1 MKTGYVVILFV
12 SFILLAATVWQPT
25 YEEIVPNTP
34 IEVVSQE
41 QFVEEELFPESSGE
55 PNVNPDELHCL
66 AVNIYHEAKGESY
79 LGKLAVAHVTMNR
92 VHNKR
97 FPDNVCDVVYQA
109 QMYVNWKGNEVP
121 RRGMCQ
127 FSWFCDGKSDDLYLT
142 NKQGHKVEPNVRAWN
157 ESNDIAFDVLL
168 GYTADPTAGATHY
181 HNPSI
186 SDPFWT
192 EHFEL
197 AAVVD
202 NHTFYK

>member
-1 MKTGYVVILFV
+1 MKTGYVVILFLSLV
-12 SFILLAATVWQPT
+12 LLGATHWQPT
-25 YEEIVPNTP
+25 YEEVVPDTP
-34 IEVVSQE
+34 IEVVAQE
-41 QFVEEELFPESSGE
+41 QFVAEELFPESSGE

-92 VHNKR
+92 VHDKR
-97 FPDNVCDVVYQA
+97 FPNNVCDVVYQA
-109 QMYVNWKGNEVP
+109 QMYVNWKGNEMP

-142 NKQGHKVEPNVRAWN
+142 NKQGRKVEPNVRAWN

-168 GYTADPTAGATHY
+168 GYTDDPTAGATHY

-186 SDPFWT
+186 SDAFWT

>member
-1 MKTGYVVILFV
+1 MKTGYVVILFLSLV
-12 SFILLAATVWQPT
+12 LLGATYVQPET
-25 YEEIVPNTP
+25 NTKAIKPGIIVVPENSP
-34 IEVVSQE
+34 VV
-41 QFVEEELFPESSGE
+41 EELFPEFPGE

-109 QMYVNWKGNEVP
+109 KMYVNWKGNEVP

-192 EHFEL
+192 DHFEL

>member
-12 SFILLAATVWQPT
+12 SFVLLAATYWQPET
-25 YEEIVPNTP
+25 NTKVIKPGIIVVPENSP
-34 IEVVSQE
+34 VV
-41 QFVEEELFPESSGE
+41 EELFPESSGE

-127 FSWFCDGKSDDLYLT
+127 FSWFCDGKNDDLYLT

-192 EHFEL
+192 EHYEL